1 VTLRRPGL
9 PWPVAFAA
17 LGLIWGCSF
26 LFIKVA
32 VGSFSAVQ
40 VGFGRLAIGAI
51 TLLVIT
57 ALTRTSLPRS
67 RRIWAHL
74 AVTGLLFCSLP
85 GVLFAFGEQHVSSI
99 LAGIINGATPLMTLL
114 VVLAAF
120 PEEHPTRERMAGLA
134 VGFAGVLVVL
144 GVWNGFAGSE
154 LEGVLAC
161 IAAITC
167 YGLAYPWTRRYLAGS
182 GEPPV
187 AIATGQVVTGAL
199 FVAPLFLVEL
209 AGGGPANPTGDAIAA
224 LVALGMLSSGIAYVL
239 AARLIIVA
247 GSTVASTVTYV
258 TPVVAVVVGILV
270 LGEPVEWYQPLGAA
284 IVLLG
289 VAIAQ
294 GRLHRRTAPALPA
307 APVLHPVTTPPAPAT
322 PSTGS
327 PGAPRPPS

>member
-1 VTLRRPGL
+1 MRRPGL
-9 PWPVAFAA
+9 PWPLAFAL

-32 VGSFSAVQ
+32 VGSLSAVQ
-40 VGFGRLAIGAI
+40 VGFGRLAIGAV
-51 TLLVIT
+51 TLLVIA
-57 ALTRTSLPRS
+57 ALSRTRLPRDP
-67 RRIWAHL
+67 RIWAHL

-114 VVLAAF
+114 LVLVAF
-120 PEEHPTRERMAGLA
+120 PEEHPTRERMAGLG

-154 LEGVLAC
+154 LEGVIAC
-161 IAAITC
+161 IAAIGC

-187 AIATGQVVTGAL
+187 AIATGQVLTGAL
-199 FVAPLFLVEL
+199 FLAPLFLVDLVANGAPAPTKDALL
-209 AGGGPANPTGDAIAA
+209 ALI
-224 LVALGMLSSGIAYVL
+224 ALGMLSSGIAYVL

-258 TPVVAVVVGILV
+258 TPVVAVVMGILV
-270 LGEPVEWYQPLGAA
+270 LGEPIEWYEPVGAA
-284 IVLLG
+284 IVLAG

-294 GRLHRRTAPALPA
+294 GRIRLGRRAAVPAGA
-307 APVLHPVTTPPAPAT
+307 GTP
-322 PSTGS
+322 
-327 PGAPRPPS
+327 